1 MIDEI
6 KKELTNYIGEEV
18 VIKHNLGR
26 NKSEQYN
33 VTIKELYDFIFLVE
47 LESNEKKS
55 FSYSDVLTKVIRIDF
70 WKYLLFAKKWYII
83 KL

>member
-6 KKELTNYIGEEV
+6 KKELTNYIGRDV

-26 NKSEQYN
+26 NKCEEYS
-33 VTIKELYDFIFLVE
+33 VTIKELYDFVFLVE

-70 WKYLLFAKKWYII
+70 
-83 KL
+83 

>member
-1 MIDEI
+1 VINEI
-6 KKELTNYIGEEV
+6 KKELTNYIGSEV

-26 NKSEQYN
+26 NKCEEYS
-33 VTIKELYDFIFLVE
+33 VTIRELYDFVFLVE

-70 WKYLLFAKKWYII
+70 
-83 KL
+83 

>member
-26 NKSEQYN
+26 NKSEEYN
-33 VTIKELYDFIFLVE
+33 VIIKELYDFIFLVE
-47 LESNEKKS
+47 LETNEKKS
-55 FSYSDVLTKVIRIDF
+55 FSYSDVLTKVIRID
-70 WKYLLFAKKWYII
+70 Y
-83 KL
+83 